1 MVEKDGGMGAE
12 EGFISTSGQ
21 RRQAWARGSRRF
33 HVGGGGQEHYVME
46 EAELGKVSHSSGQEV
61 PALPSASS
69 SQPTFP
75 FTFRLV
81 SLYFVPIAL

>member
-1 MVEKDGGMGAE
+1 MEEWGRRRALLALQARGGRHGRE
-12 EGFISTSGQ
+12 VHVGSTS
-21 RRQAWARGSRRF
+21 
-33 HVGGGGQEHYVME
+33 VGGGQEHYVME